1 MSESRPA
8 ERPIKLLQGYV
19 WFPKTSEL
27 DLRTYLPERL
37 DDGVHVLID
46 RLPAAPF
53 SFFDDGTSAATQH
66 IHQLTVVTMG
76 EDEASVEPLL
86 PWAAEVLEEKL
97 ESTPAE
103 VGWQI
108 LDDLRTVQDFYGTD
122 A

>member
-37 DDGVHVLID
+37 DDHVHVLID

-53 SFFDDGTSAATQH
+53 SFFDDGTPAATQH

-97 ESTPAE
+97 ESTPSE

-108 LDDLRTVQDFYGTD
+108 LDDLRAVQDFYGTD